1 MSQTLADKFLR
12 LKTIM
17 DELRERCPWDRKQTA
32 ETLRTLTIEETYEL
46 ADAIATGQWSGIR
59 EELGDLLLHILFYAR
74 IGHEQGHFS
83 LEDVIDSISEK
94 LVKRHPHIY
103 GDVSVSDADDVKR
116 NWEQIKMNEGK
127 SSVLEGVPRSLPA
140 LVKAVRIQEK
150 AAQVGFEWQA
160 AAQVLEKVKEEEREL
175 QQALA
180 MRAASDS
187 PVTRR
192 HAEEEFGDLLFSWV
206 NYSRFAGI
214 DPELALERTNQKFSE
229 RFRQMEMLAQAQGR
243 PLSGLSLAEMD
254 AIWDSVKRAYHPARE
269 GGML

>member
-17 DELRERCPWDRKQTA
+17 DELRERCPWDRQQTV

-74 IGHEQGHFS
+74 IGNEQGHFS
-83 LEDVIDSISEK
+83 LEDVIDGISQK
-94 LVKRHPHIY
+94 LIQRHPHIY
-103 GDVSVSDADDVKR
+103 GDVAVSDAEDVKR
-116 NWEQIKMNEGK
+116 NWEQIKMKEGK
-127 SSVLEGVPRSLPA
+127 TSVLEGVPRSLPA

-150 AAQVGFEWQA
+150 AAQVGFEWEA
-160 AAQVLEKVKEEEREL
+160 AAQVWEKVKEEEREL
-175 QQALA
+175 QEALA
-180 MRAASDS
+180 VREVSDN
-187 PVTRR
+187 PETRR

-229 RFRQMEMLAQAQGR
+229 RFRRMEALANAQGR

-254 AIWDSVKRAYHPARE
+254 EIWNTIKHAPHDARE
-269 GGML
+269 GGM